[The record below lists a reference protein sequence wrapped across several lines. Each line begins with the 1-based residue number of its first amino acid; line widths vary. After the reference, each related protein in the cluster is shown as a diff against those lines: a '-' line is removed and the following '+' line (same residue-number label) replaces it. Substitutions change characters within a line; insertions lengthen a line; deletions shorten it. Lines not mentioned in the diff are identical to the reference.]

1 MKWPDSSFKAIPDP
15 RRERFAQLVRYFVV
29 MHHLLWIFLL
39 AMAMPAAAQSLFDP
53 QQLHSIAKAEG
64 RGYMGAPKNNGDPAR
79 GYDMVH
85 HRLEL
90 DLDPAV
96 RAISGTVTHHLTAL
110 EPLAAVVLDMSSEL
124 VVSAVTRA
132 GQSLVFIHVDDELTI
147 PLSPSLLLG
156 EDLELRITYS
166 GVPPETG
173 FGSFVLAEHAGAPI
187 LWTLSQPYGARD
199 WWPCKQDL
207 NDKAD
212 SLDVLVKVPAGQRV
226 ASNGLLVAEEPQPDG
241 RVLFHWRHRHP
252 INYYLIA
259 LAVTNYAVY
268 SDFAP
273 LPNSTVEI
281 LNYVFPE
288 DLASAQ
294 NDTPRLIA
302 QMQLFSDL
310 FGEYPFADEKYGHAQ
325 FAWGGGM
332 EHQTM
337 SFMGNFSYELMAHE
351 LAHQWFGNLV
361 TCGSWEDIWLNE
373 GFATYLSGLCYEY
386 LEPFWWMPFKRM
398 RRDFIISQ
406 PGGSVRCVD
415 TTSVS
420 TIFDARLIYAKG
432 AMVLHMLRWVCGD
445 SAFYAGLNNYLYD
458 PATFN
463 KSAITPQLVA
473 HLEDASGKDLTEF
486 MDAWYTGEG
495 YPTYSMNWGQVPGG
509 TVELTLDQST
519 SHPSVDFFA
528 MPVPV
533 RFWSGGEDTTV
544 VLDHSFS
551 GQAFQVELNTPVD
564 SVQLDPD
571 IWIVSG
577 PSILTNVPTVASRN
591 SGIRLFPNPADDQ
604 LFVEFNG
611 PTSAMTWIIYD
622 AMGCVVAQGTWSGQA
637 LALEQ
642 LAPGLHVLELDGP
655 QGLRRARFVKE

>member
-1 MKWPDSSFKAIPDP
+1 M
-15 RRERFAQLVRYFVV
+15 RYFVV
-29 MHHLLWIFLL
+29 MRILLWTIVAITAL
-39 AMAMPAAAQSLFDP
+39 PAVGQSLFDP
-53 QQLHSIAKAEG
+53 HQLHTIAKSEG
-64 RGYMGAPKNNGDPAR
+64 HGRQGVPKNNEDPAR
-79 GYDMVH
+79 GYDMGY

-96 RAISGTVTHHLTAL
+96 RAISGTVTHRLTAL
-110 EPLAAVVLDMSSEL
+110 ESLSAVVLDMSNDL
-124 VVSAVTRA
+124 VVSSVTRD
-132 GQSLVFIHVDDELTI
+132 GQATVFFHADDELTV
-147 PLSPSLLLG
+147 PLSPSLTPG
-156 EDLELRITYS
+156 GDVELRITYS

-173 FGSFVLAEHAGAPI
+173 FGSFVLSEHAGAPI
-187 LWTLSQPYGARD
+187 LWTLSEPYGARD
-199 WWPCKQDL
+199 WWPSKQDL

-212 SLDVLVKVPAGQRV
+212 SLDMLVTVPAGQRV
-226 ASNGLLVAEEPQPDG
+226 ASNGLLVSETVQPDG

-252 INYYLIA
+252 INYYLVA
-259 LAVTNYAVY
+259 LAITNYALY

-294 NDTPRLIA
+294 NDTPRLIS

-386 LEPFWWMPFKRM
+386 LAPVYWMPFKRM

-406 PGGSVRCVD
+406 PGGSVRCMD

-420 TIFDARLIYAKG
+420 TIFDSRLSYAKG

-445 SAFYAGLNNYLYD
+445 SAFYAGVNNYLYD
-458 PATFN
+458 PDIFN
-463 KSAITPQLVA
+463 GSAVTPQLVA
-473 HLEDASGKDLTEF
+473 HLEATSGKDLTEF
-486 MDAWYTGEG
+486 MDDWYSGEG
-495 YPTYSMNWGQVPGG
+495 YPTYTLSWGQEPDG
-509 TVELTLDQST
+509 TMQLVLDQST

-533 RFWSGGEDTTV
+533 RFWSGGQDTTV
-544 VLDHSFS
+544 VLEHSFS
-551 GQAFQVELNTPVD
+551 GEAFVVELSAPVD
-564 SVQLDPD
+564 SAQLDPD

-577 PSILTNVPTVASRN
+577 PGLITHVPDLATRTDHLSI
-591 SGIRLFPNPADDQ
+591 FPNPASEQ
-604 LFVEFNG
+604 LSLELDAPAIPLPWTIFNALG
-611 PTSAMTWIIYD
+611 QEV
-622 AMGCVVAQGTWSGQA
+622 GQGAWNGQPIP
-637 LALEQ
+637 LDR
-642 LAPGLHVLELDGP
+642 LAPGLHVLELRGD
-655 QGLRRARFVKE
+655 QGSLRARFMKE

>member
-1 MKWPDSSFKAIPDP
+1 MRA
-15 RRERFAQLVRYFVV
+15 
-29 MHHLLWIFLL
+29 LLWIILL
-39 AMAMPAAAQSLFDP
+39 TSALSADAQSLFDP
-53 QQLHSIAKAEG
+53 QQLHSIAKSEG
-64 RGYMGAPKNNGDPAR
+64 RGHIGAPKNNGDPAR
-79 GYDMVH
+79 GYDMGY

-90 DLDPAV
+90 ELDPAV

-110 EPLAAVVLDMSSEL
+110 ETLAAVVLDMSTDL
-124 VVSAVTRA
+124 VVSGVTRD
-132 GQSLVFIHVDDELTI
+132 GQALVFIHVDDELTI
-147 PLSPSLLLG
+147 PISPSLQPG
-156 EDLELRITYS
+156 EALELRITYS

-173 FGSFVLAEHAGAPI
+173 FGSFVQAEHAGAPI
-187 LWTLSQPYGARD
+187 LWTLSEPYGARD
-199 WWPCKQDL
+199 WWPSKQDL

-212 SLDVLVKVPAGQRV
+212 SLDVLVTVPAGQRV
-226 ASNGLLVAEEPQPDG
+226 ASNGLLVAETVQPDG
-241 RVLFHWRHRHP
+241 RVLFHWSHRHP
-252 INYYLIA
+252 INYYLVA

-273 LPNSTVEI
+273 LPGGSVEI

-302 QMQLFSDL
+302 QMQLFSEL

-386 LEPFWWMPFKRM
+386 LEPFWWMPFKRG

-420 TIFDARLIYAKG
+420 TIFDSRLSYAKG
-432 AMVLHMLRWVCGD
+432 AMVLHMLRGVCGD
-445 SAFYAGLNNYLYD
+445 SAFYVGLNNYLYD
-458 PATFN
+458 PAIFN
-463 KSAITPQLVA
+463 GSAITPQLVA
-473 HLEDASGKDLTEF
+473 HLEEASGKDLTDF

-495 YPTYSMNWGQVPGG
+495 YPTYSLSWGQEPDG
-509 TVELTLDQST
+509 TVELVLDQST

-528 MPVPV
+528 MPVPI
-533 RFWSGGEDTTV
+533 RFWSNGQDTTV

-551 GQAFQVELNTPVD
+551 GQSFQVDLSAAVD

-577 PSILTNVPTVASRN
+577 PSLITNVPGLAARN
-591 SGIRLFPNPADDQ
+591 NTLQLYPNPASEQ
-604 LFVEFNG
+604 LFVELDA
-611 PTSAMTWIIYD
+611 PTSAMPWTIYD
-622 AMGCVVAQGTWSGQA
+622 AMGRVAGQGNWNGQPIT
-637 LALEQ
+637 LER
-642 LAPGLHVLELDGP
+642 LVPGLHVLELRGE
-655 QGLRRARFVKE
+655 QGVRRARFVKE